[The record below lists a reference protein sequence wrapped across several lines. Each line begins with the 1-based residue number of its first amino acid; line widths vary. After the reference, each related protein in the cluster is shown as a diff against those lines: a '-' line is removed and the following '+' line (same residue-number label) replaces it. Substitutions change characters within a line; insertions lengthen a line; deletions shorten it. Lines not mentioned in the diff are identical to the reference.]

1 MIDFHCHLDL
11 YTNVLS
17 FIKEVEK
24 RNKFT
29 LVVTTSPRAWIATS
43 KVFASINN
51 IEFAIGMHPE
61 ILINKY
67 VEKNILIE
75 NISRSRFVGEIGI
88 DGSVS
93 NIDSLPIQIS
103 LFKDIVRESESCGGR
118 ILSIHSRKAE
128 LHVLDILEQECFT
141 STPILHWFTGNK
153 SLLSRAINMQCF
165 FSVGPS
171 MTRTIKGKRIISEIP
186 IEYILPE
193 SDGPFA
199 SIRNNPVMPWEAI
212 NIVPDL
218 SEVYGIP
225 KEQILKQLVKNAQ
238 QFTTTLS

>member
-11 YTNVLS
+11 YPNVLS

-29 LVVTTSPRAWIATS
+29 LVVTTSPRAWLATS

-51 IEFAIGMHPE
+51 IECAIGMHPE
-61 ILINKY
+61 IVINKY
-67 VEKNILIE
+67 VEKNILLE
-75 NISRSRFVGEIGI
+75 NISRARFVGEIGI
-88 DGSVS
+88 DGSGC
-93 NIDSLPIQIS
+93 NIESLPIQIS
-103 LFKDIVRESESCGGR
+103 LFKDIVRAAESCGGR

-128 LHVLDILEQECFT
+128 LQVLDILEQECFK

-153 SLLSRAINMQCF
+153 SLLIRAVNNQCF
-165 FSVGPS
+165 FSVGPA
-171 MTRTIKGKRIISEIP
+171 MTRTIKGKKIISEIP
-186 IEYILPE
+186 IENILPE

-199 SIRNNPVMPWEAI
+199 LIRNKPVMPWEAI
-212 NIVPDL
+212 NIITDL

-225 KEQILKQLVKNAQ
+225 KDQIFKQLVKNAQ
-238 QFTTTLS
+238 RFTTKLS